1 MTPAELHA
9 AVRAAVTARLELAR
23 AATPGPWRVCA
34 EGSEGSRVAPDYGD
48 VRERSRFIA
57 VIGGRVQPEDGRNAR
72 HIAAND
78 PAAVIRACE
87 LDLSRLSAH
96 WPMRCGCCN
105 AIDCPANPQVHPRAR
120 CDAGHDV
127 MWPRCYE
134 VENIG
139 RVYAVAVEE

>member
-9 AVRAAVTARLELAR
+9 AVHAAVTARLELAR
-23 AATPGPWRVCA
+23 AATPHGPEWHRRYEAVISKA
-34 EGSEGSRVAPDYGD
+34 FENLETDTVVQRGD
-48 VRERSRFIA
+48 VDAILCW
-57 VIGGRVQPEDGRNAR
+57 
-72 HIAAND
+72 AADDYAELNGWLD
-78 PAAVIRACE
+78 PTATIRACE
-87 LDLSRLSAH
+87 ADLERLDAH
-96 WPMRCGCCN
+96 SPMGCGCCN